1 MNKLTEESIL
11 SLVSK
16 LKSKEIFPDDIMAE
30 CQANIIK
37 FNPKI
42 NAFITE
48 VKPEIKGIGGL
59 LLGIPYALKDSYVT
73 KGIKTTVG
81 SRILADYIPQYS
93 ATVVEKLNNNG
104 ALLLGKTNMDA
115 WGHGASTENTDFGIV
130 HNPWDLS
137 RVAGGSGG
145 GLAAAIAS
153 RMCLFGIGEDTGGSI
168 RNPAGWCN
176 ITALKVT
183 YGRVSRY
190 GCVAYASSLDTVG
203 PTAKTAE
210 DCAVVLQIIAGR
222 DPFDATS
229 SNHEVSDYVGGLR
242 KDIKNIKIGIPKE
255 FMAGELI
262 LAAAKEFEKMGTT
275 VVEVSLPSLKY
286 AVAAYY
292 LIAPSETS
300 SNLARY
306 DGIRYGKDRSNFTF
320 ESVRRI
326 MIGTYA
332 LSAGY
337 YDEYYKKAQK
347 VRSLIIN
354 DYKKIF
360 ETCDVV
366 LAPISSESATKPGEL
381 LDDPVKNMMA
391 DVYTVTTNI
400 AGIPSLALPCGFT
413 QDGLPVGM
421 QLQGKMFSEDLLLR
435 LGYHYQQVSDWH
447 KKIPDL

>member
-11 SLVSK
+11 TLSAK
-16 LKSKEIFPDDIMAE
+16 LKSKEISAQDILSE
-30 CQANIIK
+30 CQANIAN
-37 FNPKI
+37 FNPKV

-48 VKPEIKGIGGL
+48 TKPEIFDKNYL
-59 LLGIPYALKDSYVT
+59 LSGIPYALKDSYVT
-73 KGIKTTVG
+73 KGVKTTVG
-81 SRILADYIPQYS
+81 SRILADYIPEYS

-115 WGHGASTENTDFGIV
+115 WGHGASTENTDFGIT

-190 GCVAYASSLDTVG
+190 GCTSYASSLDTVG

-210 DCAVVLQIIAGR
+210 DCAVVLHAIAGR

-229 SNHEVSDYVGGLR
+229 SDHEISDYVGGLN
-242 KDIKNIKIGIPKE
+242 KDIKNIRIGIPKE

-262 LAAAKEFEKMGTT
+262 LKAAKEFEKMGAT

-320 ESVRRI
+320 ESMRRI

-347 VRSLIIN
+347 IRALIIN
-354 DYKKIF
+354 DYKEIF
-360 ETCDVV
+360 ETCDVI
-366 LAPISSESATKPGEL
+366 LGPISPEPATRPGEL
-381 LDDPVKNMMA
+381 LNDPVKNMMA

-413 QDGLPVGM
+413 KEGLPVGM

-435 LGYHYQQVSDWH
+435 LGHHYQQVSDWH
-447 KKIPDL
+447 KRIPNI